1 MDAISH
7 GNEHGFAVGCRDK
20 PGNDNEVK
28 DRGEGAS
35 RFQRAEREFQTH
47 LSGLGLRLFRNPRV
61 FSPSFQK
68 EGLRE
73 APPRASKPI
82 LRSAKA
88 REHAPPTTAA
98 AP

>member
-1 MDAISH
+1 MVTLFERRVPLSTGRYTISKSGKRISDAFI
-7 GNEHGFAVGCRDK
+7 
-20 PGNDNEVK
+20 
-28 DRGEGAS
+28 
-35 RFQRAEREFQTH
+35 RARAPVIPE
-47 LSGLGLRLFRNPRV
+47 PPV

-73 APPRASKPI
+73 APPHASKPI

>member
-20 PGNDNEVK
+20 PGNDKEVK

-35 RFQRAEREFQTH
+35 RFQRADENFRRIDPN
-47 LSGLGLRLFRNPRV
+47 SGSGYSGTPGYFLLPLEE
-61 FSPSFQK
+61 

>member
-1 MDAISH
+1 MVHDFKERMRISDAFI
-7 GNEHGFAVGCRDK
+7 
-20 PGNDNEVK
+20 
-28 DRGEGAS
+28 
-35 RFQRAEREFQTH
+35 RARAPVIPE
-47 LSGLGLRLFRNPRV
+47 PRY
-61 FSPSFQK
+61 FPLPLEE

-73 APPRASKPI
+73 APPHASKPI